1 MQVSVEKTSELG
13 IKMTVSVPAAVVQ
26 QKMAARLQSLAGK
39 VKVDGFRPG
48 KVPQQVIKKMYGTQI
63 RTEVTEEL
71 LKSTYPEALKQQNIT
86 PLDYPLIDFLED
98 AEGLTYTAAFEV
110 SPIVSLDA
118 LDQMEV
124 QRPVATVQE
133 SDVDAMIEKLRIM
146 RKTWQHVDRA
156 ALEGDRVSISFS
168 ATLDD
173 GSFSTGRIDKDD
185 NGNDFSVVIGAK
197 QMIAGFEDNLTGLV
211 TGDNKT
217 FALSFPADYANTEL
231 AGKPAQFEVDVIKVE
246 TASALPEIDDEFVKA
261 YGLEGSTVE
270 SFRDDVKTTMERELE
285 QALKNQFKEA
295 VLSSLYKTVHVPLPK
310 ALIDQEI
317 NNLAKPYL
325 DNAKKQKISVE
336 DLNLP
341 REVFE
346 ETAKTRVA
354 LSLILREII
363 EKQNIQ
369 LDEAKV
375 RTVVENMAQ
384 SFERPEEVVE
394 YYYADAKR
402 MSDIHQIVL
411 EEQTVEWLA
420 AHAKISDQSLAFSD
434 VMDKQQR

>member
-310 ALIDQEI
+310 ALVDQEI

>member
-13 IKMTVSVPAAVVQ
+13 MKMTVSVPAAVVQ